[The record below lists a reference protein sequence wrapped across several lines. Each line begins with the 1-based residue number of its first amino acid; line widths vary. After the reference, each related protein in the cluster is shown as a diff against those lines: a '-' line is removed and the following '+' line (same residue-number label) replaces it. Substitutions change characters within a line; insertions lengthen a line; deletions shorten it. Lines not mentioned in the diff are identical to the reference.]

1 MLHSNFFKPLA
12 LCSILLILSCSQP
25 VPNPS
30 ENFALLPS
38 VAQNNFKSQNS
49 KLDSNILKYA
59 FSPSGEELP
68 LRYGITQN
76 FQKLDQAEKAHLE
89 FSIQTMEGKAPESYR
104 LEIKEDKI
112 IIMAQDH
119 AGLFYAFITLNQLL
133 EDAKD
138 LNIPLPILELEDT
151 PKIAFRPIQI
161 DVKHH
166 LEKKSYYYDLI
177 DELAQLKINGMIV
190 EIEDKL
196 QYK

>member
-12 LCSILLILSCSQP
+12 LCSILLILACSQP

-119 AGLFYAFITLNQLL
+119 A
-133 EDAKD
+133 
-138 LNIPLPILELEDT
+138 
-151 PKIAFRPIQI
+151 
-161 DVKHH
+161 V
-166 LEKKSYYYDLI
+166 
-177 DELAQLKINGMIV
+177 
-190 EIEDKL
+190 
-196 QYK
+196 